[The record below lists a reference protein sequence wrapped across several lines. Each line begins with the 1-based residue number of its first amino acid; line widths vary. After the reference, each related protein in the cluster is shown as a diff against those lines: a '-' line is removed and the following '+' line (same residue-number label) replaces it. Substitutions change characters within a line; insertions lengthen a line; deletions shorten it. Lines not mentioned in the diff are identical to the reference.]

1 MLSSNNEAVALK
13 NLTWSQNNNF
23 ITELQVGNF
32 IRIKTVE
39 NSYENATPSIWNY
52 LSLKWMYLAL
62 RRREHEIN
70 RL

>member
-13 NLTWSQNNNF
+13 NLTWSQNNTNF

-39 NSYENATPSIWNY
+39 NSYENVTPSIPKCKTPFY
-52 LSLKWMYLAL
+52 A
-62 RRREHEIN
+62 
-70 RL
+70 